1 MEETLGPLQ
10 NLIQLSFR
18 HIHPTRYSRQ
28 KAQASS
34 PIELIEDSPMAI
46 FQQNLPA
53 SLRFGPPA
61 APENRGI
68 PATDRRPYLVT
79 VPPRKPVT
87 SARRGVATTSQYLA
101 LFPHESEDARLTG
114 ATRSLYRRLLALN
127 LPRPSVRSEVSV
139 ERRDVTEVRFKTID
153 TRIA

>member
-1 MEETLGPLQ
+1 
-10 NLIQLSFR
+10 
-18 HIHPTRYSRQ
+18 
-28 KAQASS
+28 
-34 PIELIEDSPMAI
+34 MAI

-87 SARRGVATTSQYLA
+87 SVRRTVSTASQYLA

-127 LPRPSVRSEVSV
+127 LPRPSVCSDVSADL
-139 ERRDVTEVRFKTID
+139 RDAAEVRFKVVD
-153 TRIA
+153 SRIA

>member
-1 MEETLGPLQ
+1 
-10 NLIQLSFR
+10 
-18 HIHPTRYSRQ
+18 
-28 KAQASS
+28 
-34 PIELIEDSPMAI
+34 MAI

-53 SLRFGPPA
+53 SLRLGSSA

-79 VPPRKPVT
+79 VPSRKTVSPVRP
-87 SARRGVATTSQYLA
+87 AVASTRQFLT

-127 LPRPSVRSEVSV
+127 LPRPVVRADGAAELRESA
-139 ERRDVTEVRFKTID
+139 DKRFTLVGS
-153 TRIA
+153 RIA

>member
-1 MEETLGPLQ
+1 
-10 NLIQLSFR
+10 
-18 HIHPTRYSRQ
+18 
-28 KAQASS
+28 
-34 PIELIEDSPMAI
+34 MAI

-53 SLRFGPPA
+53 SLRVGSPA
-61 APENRGI
+61 SPENRSV

-79 VPPRKPVT
+79 PSLRKTVVPATRPT
-87 SARRGVATTSQYLA
+87 VASTRQFLA

-127 LPRPSVRSEVSV
+127 LPGPGARGEITA
-139 ERRDVTEVRFKTID
+139 TETRFTRVD

>member
-1 MEETLGPLQ
+1 
-10 NLIQLSFR
+10 
-18 HIHPTRYSRQ
+18 
-28 KAQASS
+28 
-34 PIELIEDSPMAI
+34 MAI

-79 VPPRKPVT
+79 VPPRKPVA
-87 SARRGVATTSQYLA
+87 SVRRTVASTSQYLA

-127 LPRPSVRSEVSV
+127 LPHPSVRSEVSADL
-139 ERRDVTEVRFKTID
+139 RDVTEVRYKKVD

>member
-1 MEETLGPLQ
+1 
-10 NLIQLSFR
+10 
-18 HIHPTRYSRQ
+18 
-28 KAQASS
+28 
-34 PIELIEDSPMAI
+34 MAI

-61 APENRGI
+61 APENRGV

-79 VPPRKPVT
+79 VPPRKPVA
-87 SARRGVATTSQYLA
+87 SVRRTVASTSQYLA

-127 LPRPSVRSEVSV
+127 LPRPSARSEVSADL
-139 ERRDVTEVRFKTID
+139 RDVTEVRYKAVD